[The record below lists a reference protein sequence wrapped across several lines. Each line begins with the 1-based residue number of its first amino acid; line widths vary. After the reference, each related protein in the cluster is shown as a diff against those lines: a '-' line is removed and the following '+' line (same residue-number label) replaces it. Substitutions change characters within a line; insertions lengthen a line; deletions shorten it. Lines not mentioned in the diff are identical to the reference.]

1 VNKEINKMGIKPVG
15 DRIILKNVDNYKGN
29 SQGDLLVGEIM
40 DMQDTILEDTN
51 DIWYEI
57 NIGDKVVF
65 RRGAGVSFYNYY
77 ILKSQEIL
85 GIVEDE
91 EDE

>member
-1 VNKEINKMGIKPVG
+1 MRIKPVG

-29 SQGDLLVGEIM
+29 TQGDLLVGEIM
-40 DMQDTILEDTN
+40 AMQDNVSIDN
-51 DIWYEI
+51 DIWDEI
-57 NIGDKVVF
+57 SIGDKVVF
-65 RRGAGVSFYNYY
+65 RRGAGVYFYNYY